1 MTLLSEEQRLAALAG
16 YDVLDTPAEPAFD
29 DLTRLASRLFQVPIA
44 VVSLVDRDRQWFK
57 SCVGLEARE
66 TPRAVAFC
74 THAIQRESPLVIP
87 DARADQ
93 RFVDNPLVTG
103 PPHIRFYAGFPLID
117 DSGAALGT
125 LCLIDPRP
133 RTLDDQQMSTLA
145 VLARQVV
152 AQLQLRRV
160 STALR
165 EELGRQS
172 ELAQSRERQQAGLL
186 AREMELRTQI
196 EKAHRRASFLA
207 DTGKLLSA
215 SLDIDLTL
223 ETVARMAVPR
233 VADLCSIM
241 LRQDDGSLRRVAEAA
256 LDAASGARMVAL
268 RERPVP
274 HDGLAAMNHA
284 LERGRAV
291 VFADYLGWL
300 AERLPAGH
308 PYLQTMTALEVT
320 SGICAPIA
328 VGGRTL
334 GVLNVAVQRSSG
346 RSYDED
352 DAVTMGELA
361 QRAAVA
367 LEHARLFAEAQH
379 ERARAERAN
388 RTKDHFLAAV
398 SHDLRNPLNAILG
411 WTQMMRRRKGDLDL
425 AERATAVIERSVKAQ
440 SQLIE
445 DLLDVSRMETGQL
458 RVEHEPIDLVA
469 VVEGALEALRPTAD
483 AQQITVRTV
492 VDCPVL
498 RVIGD
503 SARLQQVVWNLVNN
517 AIKFGRAGGQVEV
530 RLDRDGAA
538 GDERA
543 RLTVKDDG
551 RGITADL
558 LPHIF
563 ERFRQD
569 GDGVGRRKGGLGLG
583 LAIAR
588 HIVDA
593 LDGTIAAHS
602 DGDGQGATFTVRLPL
617 SPATALPTR
626 ALNGLH
632 GQGQG
637 QGMAM
642 DNVEVDTT
650 GLEGAKVLVV
660 DDDPDTRAALAE
672 LLLAHGVEA
681 HTAGNASEGFA
692 SFRRVR
698 PEILVS
704 DIVMSGT
711 SGYDLVRQVRDLSP
725 QDGGRT
731 PALALTG
738 SSQAVDRTRALA
750 AGFDLYVP
758 KPVEPS
764 ELLAVLASLRSRKQ

>member
-29 DLTRLASRLFQVPIA
+29 DLTQLACRLCEVPIA
-44 VVSLVDRDRQWFK
+44 LVSLVDHDRQWFK
-57 SCVGLEARE
+57 SCVGLDARE

-74 THAIQRESPLVIP
+74 AHAIQREAPLIIT
-87 DARADQ
+87 DARADA
-93 RFVDNPLVTG
+93 RFADNPLVTG

-125 LCLIDPRP
+125 LCVIDARA
-133 RTLDDQQMSTLA
+133 RTLNDVQMSALH

-160 STALR
+160 SSALR
-165 EELGRQS
+165 EELGRQA
-172 ELAQSRERQQAGLL
+172 ELARARERQQAELL
-186 AREMELRTQI
+186 ARETELRTQI

-207 DTGKLLSA
+207 DTGKLLAA
-215 SLDIDLTL
+215 SLDIDRTL
-223 ETVARMAVPR
+223 ETVAQMAVPR

-241 LRQDDGSLRRVAEAA
+241 LCQEDGSLRRVAEAA
-256 LDAASGARMVAL
+256 LDAASTARMRTL
-268 RERPVP
+268 REKAVSG
-274 HDGLAAMNHA
+274 DGLAAMNHA
-284 LERGRAV
+284 LELGRPV
-291 VFADYLGWL
+291 VFADYLSWL
-300 AERLPAGH
+300 RQRLPTQH
-308 PYLQTMTALEVT
+308 PYLQTMTDLDVT
-320 SGICAPIA
+320 SGLCAPIA

-334 GVLNVAVQRSSG
+334 GVLNVAVQRASG
-346 RSYDED
+346 RTYDAD

-367 LEHARLFAEAQH
+367 LDHARLFAEAQR
-379 ERARAERAN
+379 ERARAEQAN
-388 RTKDHFLAAV
+388 HTKDHFLATV

-411 WTQMMRRRKGDLDL
+411 WTQMMRRRKGDADL

-469 VVEGALEALRPTAD
+469 VVEGALEGLRPTAD
-483 AQQITVRTV
+483 THGVTIQCR
-492 VDCPVL
+492 VDSTSL
-498 RVIGD
+498 LVIGD
-503 SARLQQVVWNLVNN
+503 SGRLQQVVWNLVNN
-517 AIKFGRAGGQVEV
+517 AIKFARSGGQVQV
-530 RLDRDGAA
+530 VLSLDG
-538 GDERA
+538 ERA
-543 RLTVKDDG
+543 RLTVTDDG
-551 RGITADL
+551 RGISGEL

-583 LAIAR
+583 LAIAK
-588 HIVDA
+588 HIVEA
-593 LDGTIAAHS
+593 LEGTITAHS
-602 DGDGQGATFTVRLPL
+602 DGEGQGATFTVCLPL
-617 SPATALPTR
+617 CPAIAATSALGSPRQPRGREAETSGET
-626 ALNGLH
+626 
-632 GQGQG
+632 
-637 QGMAM
+637 
-642 DNVEVDTT
+642 DVDTSA
-650 GLEGAKVLVV
+650 LEGARVLVV
-660 DDDPDTRAALAE
+660 DDDPDTRAALAD
-672 LLLAHGVEA
+672 LLTAHGVKVQS
-681 HTAGNASEGFA
+681 AGSAEEGFITFCKA
-692 SFRRVR
+692 R
-698 PEILVS
+698 PDILVS
-704 DIVMSGT
+704 DIIMNGL

-764 ELLAVLASLRSRKQ
+764 ELLTVLSSLRGRSRSSL